1 MRPYALALT
10 LLALP
15 APLWADDISVSSD
28 VTQATIFPQ
37 GASLTRVAQ
46 VDVPEGR
53 HQIILTDMPMI
64 DPATLQLSA
73 PGLTLGAI
81 RYRDDFVP
89 PRTQEDQAQIAAAK
103 AEVEVK
109 EQALQAAQDAVA
121 AIRAEAEAARSRIAF
136 LDGIGQSDGLAQASP
151 DQLRALVDLIGVEG
165 LQARQAV
172 QQAEI
177 RMRPAQRA
185 VKEAE
190 EELSDAKAALA
201 ALETEDEDRAYLVID
216 VQAAAATTADLTLSY
231 ITNAASWEPT
241 YDLRLFT
248 GDTDSLSMD
257 RGAYVRQSTG
267 ENWSDVQLTLSTV
280 RPSGQ
285 QEPGEVWP
293 WLRRIFD
300 PESMP
305 QPVPMATR
313 SLKARDGEADMMLA
327 EPVMEEVAPSASFD
341 GIAVTYDYP
350 DAVSIA
356 NEADAVR
363 LGLGSV
369 EFEPE
374 VFARAVPLSDS
385 TAFVSAEIT
394 NNSGELILG
403 TGDARFYLNG
413 TFVGQRYLDLI
424 AEGDEAELSFG
435 PIEGLRLERIVRDRQ
450 EGDRGVIARSNEQNE
465 TVDITLRN
473 LTDRAWDV
481 RLRDRVPYSEQED
494 LSVTYDATPAPI
506 DTNVDG
512 RRGVLEWRFTMDAG
526 TEEVVTLSHKL
537 RWPQGQQLR

>member
-15 APLWADDISVSSD
+15 AHLWADNISVGSD
-28 VTQATIFPQ
+28 VTQATVFPQ
-37 GASLTRVAQ
+37 GASLTRVAS

-53 HQIILTDMPMI
+53 HQIILSDMPMI
-64 DPATLQLSA
+64 DPSALQLSA
-73 PGLTLGAI
+73 PGLTLGAV

-89 PRTQEDQAQIAAAK
+89 PRTEEDQAQIVAAE
-103 AEVEVK
+103 AEVEAK
-109 EQALQAAQDAVA
+109 ERALEEAQDAVA
-121 AIRAEAEAARSRIAF
+121 AIRAEVEAARGRIAF

-151 DQLRALVDLIGVEG
+151 DQLRDLVALIGEEG
-165 LQARQAV
+165 LQARDAV
-172 QQAEI
+172 REAEI

-185 VKEAE
+185 AEDAAE
-190 EELSDAKAALA
+190 ELQDAKKALA
-201 ALETEDEDRAYLVID
+201 ALETEDKDRAYLVVD
-216 VQAAAATTADLTLSY
+216 VQAATATTADLTLTY

-241 YDLRLFT
+241 YDLRLTT
-248 GDTDSLSMD
+248 GDADALSMD
-257 RGAYVRQSTG
+257 RGAYVRQWTG
-267 ENWSDVQLTLSTV
+267 ENWTDVNVTLSTV

-285 QEPGEVWP
+285 QAPGDVWP

-300 PESMP
+300 PENMP
-305 QPVPMATR
+305 APVPMASR
-313 SLKARDGEADMMLA
+313 QLKSAGAAADMMVA
-327 EPVMEEVAPSASFD
+327 EPAMEEVAATASFD

-363 LGLGSV
+363 LALGSV

-374 VFARAVPLSDS
+374 VFARAVPLSDR
-385 TAFVSAEIT
+385 TAFVNAEFT
-394 NNSGELILG
+394 NDSGELILG
-403 TGDARFYLNG
+403 TGDARFYLND
-413 TFVGQRYLDLI
+413 TFVGQRYLELI

-435 PIEGLRLERIVRDRQ
+435 PIEGLRLERVVRDRQ

-473 LTDRAWDV
+473 LTNREWDV
-481 RLRDRVPYSEQED
+481 RLRDRVPFSEQED
-494 LSVTYDATPAPI
+494 LTITYEATPAPTET
-506 DTNVDG
+506 DVEG
-512 RRGVLEWRFTMDAG
+512 RRGVLEWQFTMDAG
-526 TEEVVTLSHKL
+526 SEQTVTLSHKL